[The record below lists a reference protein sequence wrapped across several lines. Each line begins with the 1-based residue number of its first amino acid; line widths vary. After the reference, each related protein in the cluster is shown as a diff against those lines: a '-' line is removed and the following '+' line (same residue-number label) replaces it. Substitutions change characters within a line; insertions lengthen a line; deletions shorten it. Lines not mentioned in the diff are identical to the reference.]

1 MQEKRMFVSKM
12 QKNKRLFPLFILIF
26 FIFQCNTGFAPRP
39 YYVGQ
44 ERQVSQHPDIVEN
57 IKKEIQ
63 KFYGAPYKWG
73 GDSPRGTDCSG
84 MIKTIYKNAANI
96 ALPHNAQQ
104 IYENSKSIRKMDLL
118 FGDLVFFSSSGRR
131 ATHMGLYVTNDYF
144 LHASSSRGVVLSKL
158 SDSYYKNQFIGARR
172 IEIY

>member
-1 MQEKRMFVSKM
+1 MQVKRMSVVKM
-12 QKNKRLFPLFILIF
+12 QKNRRLFPLFLLILCIS
-26 FIFQCNTGFAPRP
+26 QCNTRFAPRP
-39 YYVGQ
+39 YYAGQ
-44 ERQVSQHPDIVEN
+44 QRQVSYHSELVEN
-57 IKKEIQ
+57 MKKEIQ

-73 GDSPRGTDCSG
+73 GDSPSGTDCSG

-104 IYENSKSIRKMDLL
+104 IYESSKSIRKIDLS
-118 FGDLVFFSSSGRR
+118 FGDLVFFSSNGRR
-131 ATHMGLYVTNDYF
+131 ATHMGLYITDNYF